1 MKLCGQIAVSMMRCS
16 LYITQFKDHNFVES
30 LSKASE
36 IMSNLE
42 SCMFFAGTDCGL
54 KKTARPF
61 LSDLEKEL
69 EEAVKLVG

>member
-16 LYITQFKDHNFVES
+16 
-30 LSKASE
+30 
-36 IMSNLE
+36 LE